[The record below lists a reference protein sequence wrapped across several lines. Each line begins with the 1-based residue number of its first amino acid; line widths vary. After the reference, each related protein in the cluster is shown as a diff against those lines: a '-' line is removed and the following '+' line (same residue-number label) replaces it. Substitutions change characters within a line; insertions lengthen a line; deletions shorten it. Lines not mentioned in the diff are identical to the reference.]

1 VRRPLGLVV
10 GAVAA
15 ALLAGCGGSS
25 STPTI
30 DPATTV
36 VVTNEALV
44 RPASSIC
51 HVTGNILSIATFRVD
66 VTLKWQAF
74 DATSKVVGT
83 LTLGVNNLDP
93 GESRSFESTGFIN
106 GNQGLIDCSTVVS
119 FTRNETDVV
128 KG

>member
-1 VRRPLGLVV
+1 M
-10 GAVAA
+10 AVASAMAA

-25 STPTI
+25 SNPVI

-36 VVTNEALV
+36 VVSNEALV
-44 RPASSIC
+44 RVSSNIC
-51 HVTGNILSIATFRVD
+51 HVAGNISSIATFRID

-74 DATSKVVGT
+74 DATGAVVGT
-83 LTLGVNNLDP
+83 LTLNVNDLNP
-93 GESRSFESTGFIN
+93 GESRIFVSTGFIN
-106 GNQGLIDCSTVVS
+106 GDQGLIDCSKVVS